1 MRNGDGVAQEGVA
14 WRHDDLLDEGLDEGP
29 ALGQLALVQKL
40 AHVLS
45 VGRDGVHVVQDSPA
59 LGEDGPGISRRVLQA
74 LLPLTVLLD
83 AGRGVGHV
91 DVGRLYEVPDAAQ
104 LPLHV
109 LKLILDGL
117 QPLALLPCHAV
128 HLLVD
133 DLHQGA
139 DVALGED
146 VGANLADDEL
156 LEAPGVEP
164 GTVAGILAALHE
176 RLADVVGEL
185 AALGVLSA
193 ERPVAPVALDQ
204 PAEQVGTSDPAG
216 VGDLRC
222 AGAHQPVD
230 ALGLGFG
237 DDGGKRLLDPYRVG
251 LVLRVGAPDQ
261 DIGYPIDTKHCGIR
275 GPSIWMQRAG
285 TVASATAGI
294 RPEAPP
300 TTAARVPRF

>member
-1 MRNGDGVAQEGVA
+1 MGHGDCVAQEGVA
-14 WRHDDLLDEGLDEGP
+14 GHHDDLLDEGLDEGP

-40 AHVLS
+40 AHVLGVS
-45 VGRDGVHVVQDSPA
+45 RDGVHVVQDGPA
-59 LGEDGPGISRRVLQA
+59 LGEDGPGIGRRVLQA

-83 AGRGVGHV
+83 AVRGVGHV
-91 DVGRLYEVPDAAQ
+91 DVGRFHEVPDAAQ

-109 LKLILDGL
+109 LKLVLDGL
-117 QPLALLPCHAV
+117 QPLALLAGHAV

-139 DVALGED
+139 DVSIGED
-146 VGANLADDEL
+146 VGANLADDHL
-156 LEAPGVEP
+156 LEAAGVEP
-164 GTVAGILAALHE
+164 GSVAGVLAALHD

-185 AALGVLSA
+185 AALGVLAA
-193 ERPVAPVALDQ
+193 ERPVARLALDQ
-204 PAEQVGTSDPAG
+204 PAEQVGASDSAG

-237 DDGGKRLLDPYRVG
+237 DDGGKSLLDPYRVG
-251 LVLRVGAPDQ
+251 LVLGVGAPDQ